1 MLLGVDRI
9 YDRGHYIEHHSFVAI
24 RLGLGSQTFDDN
36 FKFWDWIVIIAASI
50 ALIWMQL
57 NFLISLIKETFDE
70 FIAEREYKDR
80 DEKVKIILGFDR
92 LCHIKYRKPKYK
104 YF

>member
-1 MLLGVDRI
+1 
-9 YDRGHYIEHHSFVAI
+9 
-24 RLGLGSQTFDDN
+24 
-36 FKFWDWIVIIAASI
+36 
-50 ALIWMQL
+50 MQL

-80 DEKVKIILGFDR
+80 DEIIRIILGFDR
-92 LCHIKYRKPKYK
+92 LCHLKKRKPKYK